1 MRLALNTTIVHTQLM
16 PNSSQ
21 TIWLKPQSAIAMQ
34 IVISLLS
41 VGFIVVGNF
50 AYSEIRLFRT

>member
-1 MRLALNTTIVHTQLM
+1 MRLALRTIVVCTQLM
-16 PNSSQ
+16 PNSFQ
-21 TIWLKPQSAIAMQ
+21 TVCLKPQSAIAMQ

-50 AYSEIRLFRT
+50 AYSKVRL